1 MASLSDRIDTL
12 ARNPDSMRYIGAQNR
27 VRARALFDEA
37 QMIASYA
44 RLYGE
49 AMGRPDALR

>member
-1 MASLSDRIDTL
+1 MSLL
-12 ARNPDSMRYIGAQNR
+12 GG
-27 VRARALFDEA
+27 ARALFDEA
-37 QMIASYA
+37 EMIAAYV